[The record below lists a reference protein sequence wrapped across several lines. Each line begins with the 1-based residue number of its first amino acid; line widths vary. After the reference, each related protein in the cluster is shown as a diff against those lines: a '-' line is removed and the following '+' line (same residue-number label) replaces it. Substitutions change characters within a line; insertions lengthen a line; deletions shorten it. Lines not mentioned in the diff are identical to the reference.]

1 MHCHPN
7 APLTPKGRAKVFLAV
22 DAGMTV
28 SAACTAFGVSRR
40 WYYRWRPRWQ
50 AAGPVGVCELSSR
63 PHHSPRQLSQLFTLK
78 VAALRTSRGWGPDRI
93 GAWLGLPASTVHRAI
108 RRLGLVAVRPNRIP
122 AQRFAYPQPGGL
134 LHLDIKKLGRIGV
147 GAGHRVTGDRTNQK
161 HLATK
166 GYGWEFLHL
175 AIDDATRLVY
185 CELLPDER
193 SATTGLFFIRA
204 LRWFRDQGV
213 KVERL
218 LTDNGSAYRARTL
231 RRTCKRLGV
240 RHLFTRPYH
249 PQTNGKAERWIR
261 TVLGE
266 CLYLQVF
273 NSPPERAVAL
283 SDFVR
288 YYNESR
294 PHLGIHGLTPRRLLE
309 LKLAAA

>member
-28 SAACTAFGVSRR
+28 SAACMAFGVSRR

-50 AAGPVGVCELSSR
+50 AAGPLGVLDLSSR
-63 PHHSPRQLSQLFTLK
+63 PHRSPRQLSELAALQ

-93 GAWLGLPASTVHRAI
+93 AAWLGLPASTVHRAI
-108 RRLGLVAVRPNRIP
+108 HRLGLVTAKAPRAAATRYVY
-122 AQRFAYPQPGGL
+122 AQPGGL

-147 GAGHRVTGDRTNQK
+147 GPGHRATGNKQSQNR
-161 HLATK
+161 LATK

-193 SATTGLFFIRA
+193 AATTGLFFIRS
-204 LRWFRDQGV
+204 LRWFRAQGV
-213 KVERL
+213 TVERI
-218 LTDNGSAYRARTL
+218 LTDNGNSYRARTL
-231 RRTCKRLGV
+231 RRTCRRLGI

-249 PQTNGKAERWIR
+249 PQTNGKAERWVR

-273 NSPPERAVAL
+273 RSPAERALAL
-283 SDFVR
+283 LDFVR

-294 PHLGIHGLTPRRLLE
+294 PHLGIQGLTPRRLLE
-309 LKLAAA
+309 LKLAA

>member
-22 DAGMTV
+22 EAGMTI
-28 SAACTAFGVSRR
+28 SAACMAFGVSRR

-50 AAGPVGVCELSSR
+50 AAGLLGVVDESSR
-63 PHHSPRQLSQLFTLK
+63 PHRSPTQLAEAVVLQ
-78 VAALRTSRGWGPDRI
+78 VAALRSSRGWGPDRI
-93 GAWLGLPASTVHRAI
+93 GAWLGLPTSTVHRAI
-108 RRLGLVAVRPNRIP
+108 RRLGLVAVKPRRAP
-122 AQRFAYPQPGGL
+122 ARRFVFAQPGGL

-147 GAGHRVTGDRTNQK
+147 GPGHRATGNKQSQNR
-161 HLATK
+161 LATK

-193 SATTGLFFIRA
+193 AATTGLFFIRA
-204 LRWFRDQGV
+204 LRWFRDQHV
-213 KVERL
+213 SVERI
-218 LTDNGSAYRARTL
+218 LTDNGSPYRARTL
-231 RRTCKRLGV
+231 RRTCRRLGI

-261 TVLGE
+261 TVLSE

-273 NSPPERAVAL
+273 SSPPERSLAL
-283 SDFVR
+283 VDFVR

-294 PHLGIHGLTPRRLLE
+294 PHLGIHGLSPRRLLD
-309 LKLAAA
+309 LKLAA